1 MIEKKGSN
9 EEPLRSSMDITFMRR
24 FTEMPIDAT
33 SFDVIYSS
41 HTSAIVTGF
50 DQYRWAGVALLESWY
65 EDALDVEP
73 HPDMVARYDNDKDDG
88 LISDPLC
95 RGNDVMRSSWEPRS
109 YFIRILQIRLNQI
122 NGEWESLSFHCH
134 NAIAA
139 AVSLCPGFLECRV
152 SFPTDGANLPK
163 SQLRQHKKLL
173 DDLLLVSR
181 SFNAQQEAERK
192 LDECERM
199 VKQAGDVL
207 RDLKKALGETLS
219 SAAVFTETDV
229 NYFLHQDGRAG
240 DAIDC
245 MMPLS
250 QIRKTLNKMGRTH
263 RDIGEL
269 QETCESMLESGITGR
284 KKVGPR
290 EVLMTTQSSVR

>member
-1 MIEKKGSN
+1 
-9 EEPLRSSMDITFMRR
+9 
-24 FTEMPIDAT
+24 MPIDTT

-41 HTSAIVTGF
+41 HTSAIVTGY
-50 DQYRWAGVALLESWY
+50 DHHRWTGVAFLESWY
-65 EDALDVEP
+65 EDVLDDEP

-95 RGNDVMRSSWEPRS
+95 RGRNDVMRSSREPRS

-122 NGEWESLSFHCH
+122 NGEWESLYFHFH
-134 NAIAA
+134 KAIEAA
-139 AVSLCPGFLECRV
+139 A
-152 SFPTDGANLPK
+152 
-163 SQLRQHKKLL
+163 RQHKKLL
-173 DDLLLVSR
+173 EDLLLVAH
-181 SFNAQQEAERK
+181 SFRAQQEAERK
-192 LDECERM
+192 LEECEMM
-199 VKQAGDVL
+199 VKEAGDVV
-207 RDLKKALGETLS
+207 RDLEKALGETLS

-229 NYFLHQDGRAG
+229 NYFLHQDGRVG

-269 QETCESMLESGITGR
+269 QRTCESMLDSVHFEKEDERDEFAGDQNVVVDNYGR
-284 KKVGPR
+284 
-290 EVLMTTQSSVR
+290 SD

>member
-1 MIEKKGSN
+1 
-9 EEPLRSSMDITFMRR
+9 MRR
-24 FTEMPIDAT
+24 FTDIPIDTT

-41 HTSAIVTGF
+41 HTSAIVTGY
-50 DQYRWAGVALLESWY
+50 DHHRWTGVAFLESWY
-65 EDALDVEP
+65 EDVLDDEP

-95 RGNDVMRSSWEPRS
+95 RGRNDVMRSSREPRS

-122 NGEWESLSFHCH
+122 NGEWESLYFHFH
-134 NAIAA
+134 KAIEA
-139 AVSLCPGFLECRV
+139 AVRLFPGFLDFRM
-152 SFPTDGANLPK
+152 SFQTDGANLPK
-163 SQLRQHKKLL
+163 SQARQHKKLL
-173 DDLLLVSR
+173 EDLLLVAHR
-181 SFNAQQEAERK
+181 FRAQQEAERK
-192 LDECERM
+192 LEECEMM
-199 VKQAGDVL
+199 VKEAGDVV

-229 NYFLHQDGRAG
+229 NYFLHQDGRVG

-269 QETCESMLESGITGR
+269 QRTCESMLDSGITGM
-284 KKVGPR
+284 KKVDSR
-290 EVLMTTQSSVR
+290 ARSF